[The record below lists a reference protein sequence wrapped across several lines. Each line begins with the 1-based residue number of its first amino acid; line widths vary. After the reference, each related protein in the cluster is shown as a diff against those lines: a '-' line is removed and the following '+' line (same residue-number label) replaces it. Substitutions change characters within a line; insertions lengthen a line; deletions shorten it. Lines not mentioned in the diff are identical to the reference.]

1 MKNFLRL
8 INIEV
13 DDIYAEML
21 FQVIIFIWGG
31 KKKKKSSFKNLYKL
45 FLTDV
50 CTEM

>member
-21 FQVIIFIWGG
+21 FRVI
-31 KKKKKSSFKNLYKL
+31 SFTLNGCLEKV
-45 FLTDV
+45 F
-50 CTEM
+50 M

>member
-13 DDIYAEML
+13 DDVYAEML

-31 KKKKKSSFKNLYKL
+31 KKKKSSFKNLYKL